1 MIIVSDCMENRMQDR
16 DLQGELGKPEGASSP
31 LCSLQALLA
40 GGATEVETT
49 ENRNL
54 TNLILSKKYFL
65 LFSINTLDIF

>member
-40 GGATEVETT
+40 GGATEVEMT
-49 ENRNL
+49 ENRHSQH
-54 TNLILSKKYFL
+54 I
-65 LFSINTLDIF
+65 